1 MGSSQG
7 KGAAKDSLSHGFEL
21 SLLSDN
27 FRFFAR
33 LNLHGS
39 GIVKYFAVP
48 GNLAYSCPSSLSN
61 HRCISSI
68 IYFKTLEMRLM
79 HTIAV

>member
-7 KGAAKDSLSHGFEL
+7 KGGAKDSLSHGFEL

-27 FRFFAR
+27 FRFFFAR

-48 GNLAYSCPSSLSN
+48 GNL
-61 HRCISSI
+61 R
-68 IYFKTLEMRLM
+68 
-79 HTIAV
+79 IAVLHRYRIIGVFQVLFILRR